1 MDKKGMTI
9 SSEKKGSHVDYK
21 AVKHEG
27 KTYRVIPLNMDF
39 VNSLGFDFKHIN
51 EPKYKVV

>member
-1 MDKKGMTI
+1 MTI